1 MIDQETQPEDTPGT
15 PDPAA
20 PAAGAAT
27 AGTAASGGTAGTGTG
42 PAAPA
47 GGFGGGRG
55 GGGGGSGVPTAVW
68 QVRVRTKLDDL
79 HQQLSFLEARGAGN
93 AARVAALRAQL
104 SGVEAVLGRSG
115 VVEWLRGGRLEYAWQ
130 SIHAVE
136 RAMVELRTPAE
147 LLGLLPAYQGAAAQF
162 LKADDKVLTAFDAST
177 DVGAPA
183 LFQAKV
189 QALLQQ
195 YHSASDEFHESVRR
209 LRNRMLGLSVFAL
222 VAEALM
228 VLAQWRS
235 RDVQLLKPPTDAAGV
250 PAWRLLFFVLI
261 AGALGAFISALPS
274 MINSRS
280 GGLPYKLPFQQGLLK
295 LAIGPLVAV
304 VGIMLVIGGLVET
317 TVNSTAAL
325 LGVAIVFGAGQQAVT
340 AFADRRA
347 SELLTPVTKS

>member
-1 MIDQETQPEDTPGT
+1 MIDEETQPGSTPQT
-15 PDPAA
+15 PPPPPLPAA
-20 PAAGAAT
+20 L
-27 AGTAASGGTAGTGTG
+27 
-42 PAAPA
+42 
-47 GGFGGGRG
+47 
-55 GGGGGSGVPTAVW
+55 GGGGGSMVPTAVW

-79 HQQLSFLEARGAGN
+79 YQQLSGLAARDPAS
-93 AARVAALRAQL
+93 ASRVAALRAQL
-104 SGVEAVLGRSG
+104 SGAEAVLGRSG
-115 VVEWLRGGRLEYAWQ
+115 VVAWLRGGNLEYAWQ
-130 SIHAVE
+130 TIHAVE

-162 LKADDKVLTAFDAST
+162 LKADDKVLTDFDASA
-177 DVGAPA
+177 DVAAPER
-183 LFQAKV
+183 FQAKV
-189 QALLQQ
+189 QALLLR

-228 VLAQWRS
+228 VVVQWRS

-250 PAWRLLFFVLI
+250 PAWRLLVFVLI

-274 MINSRS
+274 MITSRS

-347 SELLTPVTKS
+347 SELLTPVTKGG

>member
-1 MIDQETQPEDTPGT
+1 MIDEETRPETTPGT
-15 PDPAA
+15 PAPAA
-20 PAAGAAT
+20 P
-27 AGTAASGGTAGTGTG
+27 GGS
-42 PAAPA
+42 
-47 GGFGGGRG
+47 
-55 GGGGGSGVPTAVW
+55 GGGGGSVVPAAVS

-79 HQQLSFLEARGAGN
+79 YQQLSGIEARAAASAG
-93 AARVAALRAQL
+93 RVAALRAQL
-104 SGVEAVLGRSG
+104 SGVESVLGRSG
-115 VVEWLRGGRLEYAWQ
+115 VVAWLRGGNLEYAWQ
-130 SIHAVE
+130 TIHSVE
-136 RAMVELRTPAE
+136 RAMVELRTPEE
-147 LLGLLPAYQGAAAQF
+147 LFGLLPAYQGAAAQF
-162 LKADDKVLTAFDAST
+162 LKADDKVLTDFDASA
-177 DVGAPA
+177 DAAAPA
-183 LFQAKV
+183 RFRAKV
-189 QALLQQ
+189 QALLLR
-195 YHSASDEFHESVRR
+195 YHAVSDEFHESVRR

-228 VLAQWRS
+228 VLVQWRS

-250 PAWRLLFFVLI
+250 PAWRLLLFVLI

-274 MINSRS
+274 MITSRS

-347 SELLTPVTKS
+347 SELLAPVTKS